1 MKDMLGR
8 EELVT
13 SAEAADRIAR
23 EFPVPGRSGTER
35 VPLPSGLGRVLAE
48 DLASPEDLPPFDRST
63 VDGFALAAADT
74 FGATDAM
81 PAYLKL
87 AGEVAMGERPVLRV
101 GKGETVRI
109 WTGGMLPEGA
119 DAAMMLEYASVIDHE
134 TVECAKAVAP
144 GENVLFRG
152 EDVREGETVLPRGH
166 RLRPQDAGA
175 LAGLGIVEVPVFK
188 KPRVAVLSTGDEVVP
203 PEAAPSPGQI
213 RDINAYNL
221 MGLIAEAGGEALYRG
236 IVPDDREALR
246 RAIGSALDSADI
258 VVLSGGS
265 SVGVRDMT
273 PEVLN
278 ALGKPGVFLHG
289 VSIRPGKP
297 VLAANV
303 DGKPVFGLPG
313 NPAAVSLTFELFV
326 EPVVRRWAGERG
338 AEAGLR
344 RTVRARLSRRLASSM
359 GREDYVRVRLEE
371 RDGEWWAVPV
381 LGKSGLITTLV
392 RADGTVVIPLHKTGF
407 EAGEIVD
414 VRLFGG

>member
-13 SAEAADRIAR
+13 SAEAAERIGR
-23 EFPVPGRSGTER
+23 EFSLTGGSGTEK
-35 VPLPSGLGRVLAE
+35 VHLASALGRVLAE

-87 AGEVAMGERPVLRV
+87 AGEVAMGERPALRV

-109 WTGGMLPEGA
+109 WTGGMLPEGT
-119 DAAMMLEYASVIDHE
+119 DAAMMLEHASVIDGE
-134 TVECAKAVAP
+134 TVECVKAVAP
-144 GENVLFRG
+144 GENVLFKG
-152 EDVREGETVLPRGH
+152 EDVTKGEAVLPRGH

-175 LAGLGIVEVPVFK
+175 LAGLGIVEVSVFK

-221 MGLIAEAGGEALYRG
+221 IGLIAEAGGESLYRG

-246 RAIGSALDSADI
+246 RAIRSALDSADI

-265 SVGVRDMT
+265 SVGVRDMA
-273 PEVLN
+273 PDVLN

-313 NPAAVSLTFELFV
+313 NPAAVALTFELFV

-338 AEAGLR
+338 AADGPR

-392 RADGTVVIPLHKTGF
+392 RAGGTVVIPLHKTGF
-407 EAGEIVD
+407 EAGETVD
-414 VRLFGG
+414 VRLFR

>member
-13 SAEAADRIAR
+13 SAEAAERIAR
-23 EFPVPGRSGTER
+23 EFPVPSRSGTER
-35 VPLPSGLGRVLAE
+35 VPLASGLGRVLAE

-119 DAAMMLEYASVIDHE
+119 DAVMMLEHASVIDHE
-134 TVECAKAVAP
+134 TVECVKAVAP

-152 EDVREGETVLPRGH
+152 EDVTNGEAVLPRGH
-166 RLRPQDAGA
+166 RLRPQDLGA

-203 PEAAPSPGQI
+203 AEAAPSPGQI

-221 MGLIAEAGGEALYRG
+221 IGLVACAGGEALYRG

-278 ALGKPGVFLHG
+278 EMGKPGVFLHG

-313 NPAAVSLTFELFV
+313 NPAAVALTFELFV
-326 EPVVRRWAGERG
+326 EPVIKRWTGESG
-338 AEAGLR
+338 TESAFR
-344 RTVRARLSRRLASSM
+344 RTVRARLARRIASAM

-392 RADGTVVIPLHKTGF
+392 RAGGTVVIPLHKTGF
-407 EAGEIVD
+407 EAGEVVD
-414 VRLFGG
+414 VRVFG

>member
-13 SAEAADRIAR
+13 SADAADRIGR
-23 EFPVPGRSGTER
+23 EFPIAGSSGTER
-35 VPLPSGLGRVLAE
+35 VPLASGLGRILAE

-63 VDGFALAAADT
+63 VDGFAIAAADT

-109 WTGGMLPEGA
+109 WTGGMLPEGT
-119 DAAMMLEYASVIDHE
+119 DAVMMLEHASVFDDE
-134 TVECAKAVAP
+134 TVECVKAVAP
-144 GENVLFRG
+144 GKNVLFRG
-152 EDVREGETVLPRGH
+152 EDVTTGETVLTRGH

-175 LAGLGIVEVPVFK
+175 LAGLGIVEVPVFR
-188 KPRVAVLSTGDEVVP
+188 KPRVAVLSTGDEVIP
-203 PEAAPSPGQI
+203 PDAEPSLGQI

-221 MGLIAEAGGEALYRG
+221 IGLIACAGGEALHRG

-246 RAIGSALDSADI
+246 RAVRSALDCSDI

-273 PEVLN
+273 PDVLN
-278 ALGKPGVFLHG
+278 ELGKPGVFLHG

-303 DGKPVFGLPG
+303 NGKPVFGLPG
-313 NPAAVSLTFELFV
+313 NPAAVALTFELFV
-326 EPVVRRWAGERG
+326 EPVIRRWAGESG
-338 AEAGLR
+338 PSDR
-344 RTVRARLSRRLASSM
+344 RTVRARLARRLASSM

-371 RDGEWWAVPV
+371 REGELWAVPV

-392 RADGTVVIPLHKTGF
+392 RAGGTVVIPLQKTGF
-407 EAGEIVD
+407 EMGEVVD
-414 VRLFGG
+414 VRLFG